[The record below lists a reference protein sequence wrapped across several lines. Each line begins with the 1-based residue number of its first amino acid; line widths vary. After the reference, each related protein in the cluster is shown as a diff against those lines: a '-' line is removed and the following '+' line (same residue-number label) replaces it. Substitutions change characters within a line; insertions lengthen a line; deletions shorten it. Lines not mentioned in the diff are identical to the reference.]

1 MIHIASDAESA
12 AQPTL
17 AERMAQAFS
26 PDGILAKSPDFEYRK
41 QQQRM
46 AKIVGKALETTRPV
60 VIEAATGVGKSLAYL
75 LPSVTFAMEKKRKAI
90 ITTHTINLQEQLI
103 HKDLPIVQK
112 IIGTPF
118 KSELL
123 KGRGNYLCPQ
133 RLERAFQGTPDLFTT
148 SEQAELK
155 LIWEWS
161 QKTLDGSLSDLDFTP
176 SPKVWSQICSESYI
190 CTPRRCGQTRCFY
203 QAVRKRMAEADV
215 LVMNHSLFFM
225 LLSSTEDVLPEDA
238 NFLYPK
244 DFLIVDEAHTIENV
258 AARAFG
264 LHLSESSIRFE
275 LQRLFNP
282 RTKKGQF
289 PHQGDA
295 VGCRAVT
302 EALDAMEMFFRA
314 VEGSSHFMNQQS
326 REFRVRETGLV
337 DNTIALPLHRVIE
350 RTKIA
355 GDAAKNETSRL
366 EFQDLTRRLASV
378 QAGMT
383 AFLDQ
388 TEDDH
393 VYWVERSGGDNRAV
407 SLHSAPID
415 VSPQLSKLFFQGDK
429 ACILT
434 SATLGVGEAEDLS
447 YFRQRVGATSTVA
460 VNIASP
466 FDFEKQMRL
475 YLVKSMPAPG
485 TKEHEAALPKWIEH
499 FLDLSQGRAFVLF
512 TSYTQMT
519 RIAEQMEEF
528 CEDRGWTLLV
538 QGRNLPRHQLLAE
551 FRRDTHS
558 ILFGTESFWTG
569 VDVPGE
575 ALSNVIITK
584 LPFAVPDHP
593 LTAARLE
600 HIEES
605 GGNPFT
611 EYSVPEAILKLR
623 QGVGRLIRTKKD
635 QGICA
640 ILDNRVLTK
649 PYGRAF
655 LKALPPCPVEIIS

>member
-12 AQPTL
+12 AQPSL
-17 AERMAQAFS
+17 AERMGQAFS

-75 LPSVTFAMEKKRKAI
+75 LPSVTFAVEKKRKAI

-103 HKDLPIVQK
+103 YKDLPIVQK

-133 RLERAFQGTPDLFTT
+133 RLDRAFQGTPDLFTS

-161 QKTLDGSLSDLDFTP
+161 QKTQDGSLSDLDFTP

-264 LHLSESSIRFE
+264 LHLSESNIRFE

-289 PHQGDA
+289 PHQGDS

-302 EALDAMEMFFRA
+302 EALDAWRC
-314 VEGSSHFMNQQS
+314 S
-326 REFRVRETGLV
+326 
-337 DNTIALPLHRVIE
+337 
-350 RTKIA
+350 
-355 GDAAKNETSRL
+355 
-366 EFQDLTRRLASV
+366 
-378 QAGMT
+378 
-383 AFLDQ
+383 
-388 TEDDH
+388 
-393 VYWVERSGGDNRAV
+393 
-407 SLHSAPID
+407 SAPW
-415 VSPQLSKLFFQGDK
+415 K
-429 ACILT
+429 APLT
-434 SATLGVGEAEDLS
+434 S
-447 YFRQRVGATSTVA
+447 
-460 VNIASP
+460 
-466 FDFEKQMRL
+466 
-475 YLVKSMPAPG
+475 
-485 TKEHEAALPKWIEH
+485 
-499 FLDLSQGRAFVLF
+499 
-512 TSYTQMT
+512 
-519 RIAEQMEEF
+519 
-528 CEDRGWTLLV
+528 
-538 QGRNLPRHQLLAE
+538 
-551 FRRDTHS
+551 
-558 ILFGTESFWTG
+558 
-569 VDVPGE
+569 
-575 ALSNVIITK
+575 
-584 LPFAVPDHP
+584 
-593 LTAARLE
+593 
-600 HIEES
+600 
-605 GGNPFT
+605 
-611 EYSVPEAILKLR
+611 
-623 QGVGRLIRTKKD
+623 
-635 QGICA
+635 
-640 ILDNRVLTK
+640 
-649 PYGRAF
+649 
-655 LKALPPCPVEIIS
+655 

>member
-1 MIHIASDAESA
+1 MIQLASDTDSA
-12 AQPTL
+12 AQPSL
-17 AERMAQAFS
+17 AERMAVAFS
-26 PDGILAKSPDFEYRK
+26 PEGLLAKSPDFEFRR

-75 LPSVTFAMEKKRKAI
+75 LPSVTFALEQKRKAI

-103 HKDLPIVQK
+103 LKDLPIVQK
-112 IIGTPF
+112 VLGTPF
-118 KSELL
+118 KAELL

-161 QKTLDGSLSDLDFTP
+161 QTTADGSLSDLGFTP
-176 SPKVWSQICSESYI
+176 SAKVWSQVCSESYI
-190 CTPRRCGQTRCFY
+190 CTPRRCGHTRCFY
-203 QAVRKRMAEADV
+203 QAVRRRMADADV
-215 LVMNHSLFFM
+215 LVMNHTLFFT
-225 LLSSTEDVLPEDA
+225 LLSSNEDVLPEDA
-238 NFLYPK
+238 NFLYPR

-264 LHLSESSIRFE
+264 LHLSESNLRFE

-295 VGCRAVT
+295 MGARAVSD
-302 EALDAMEMFFRA
+302 ALDATDLFFRA
-314 VEGSSHFMNQQS
+314 VEDSSTFPAPQS

-337 DNTIALPLHRVIE
+337 DNTLTLPLQKVIE
-350 RTKIA
+350 RTKVA
-355 GDAAKNETSRL
+355 GDAAKNETTRL
-366 EFQDLTRRLASV
+366 EFQDLTRRLVAF
-378 QAGMT
+378 QAGLA
-383 AFLDQ
+383 AFLDHS
-388 TEDDH
+388 EDDH
-393 VYWVERSGGDNRAV
+393 VYWVERTGLDNQNI

-415 VSPQLSKLFFQGDK
+415 VSPQLSKLFFTGDK
-429 ACILT
+429 ACIFT

-447 YFRQRVGATSTVA
+447 YFRTRVGAGRTVA
-460 VNIASP
+460 VSIPSP

-475 YLVKSMPAPG
+475 YLVKAMPAPG

-512 TSYTQMT
+512 TSFSQMT
-519 RIAEQMEEF
+519 RVAEQMQEF

-538 QGRNLPRHQLLAE
+538 QGKGLPRHQLLAE
-551 FRRDTHS
+551 FRKDTHS

-605 GGNPFT
+605 GGNAFT

-655 LKALPPCPVEIIS
+655 LRALPACPVEVLS